1 MENISVRLHKDDLEI
16 LRGAAEQR
24 GSTVSE
30 IVRGLIRGEQAEIAE
45 VKDQLAGLKES
56 VQSLTQNV
64 ESLVAVL
71 LRQEQES
78 QPKIHPK
85 FLMKTLVACKVVMEA
100 TIEKNKE
107 AYLLPMKN
115 AWAAA
120 KNEGP
125 QQGQQG

>member
-1 MENISVRLHKDDLEI
+1 MENISVRLHKDDLDI

-45 VKDQLAGLKES
+45 VKDQLAGLRDS

-64 ESLVAVL
+64 ESLVAIL
-71 LRQEQES
+71 LRQDQDA
-78 QPKIHPK
+78 QPKIHPR
-85 FLMKTLVACKVVMEA
+85 FLMKTLVACNVVMEA
-100 TIEKNKE
+100 TIGTNKE
-107 AYLLPMKN
+107 AYSLPLKN

-120 KNEGP
+120 KNEAP
-125 QQGQQG
+125 QG